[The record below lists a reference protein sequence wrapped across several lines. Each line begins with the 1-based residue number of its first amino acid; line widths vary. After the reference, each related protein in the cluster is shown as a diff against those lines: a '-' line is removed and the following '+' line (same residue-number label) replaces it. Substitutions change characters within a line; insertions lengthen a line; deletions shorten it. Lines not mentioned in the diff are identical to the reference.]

1 MRGLKLPVATLT
13 ATRQE
18 RMREIIFDPDQAIA
32 ELCRRFLTRTVKEF
46 WECVS
51 TDELKWNWHMDV
63 MCEELEAVAYRVAA
77 GLPNDYDLAT
87 NVPPGTTKSIIHT
100 IVFPVWCWMKWPWMK
115 FITASYS
122 SSLSLDHATLSRD
135 IIRSEKFQRL
145 FPNYDIKQDKDAKGS
160 FQIVVWQMGENKK
173 PVAVPGGSRYS
184 TSVGGTFDSI
194 IRQEPIDDD
203 HLNPEQAASEV
214 ELEKANRFC
223 NQTLSTRKTNKE
235 VSTTIMV
242 MQRLH
247 QNDPTGNILDNPK
260 RNVRHI
266 CLPGE
271 IDAYREQVS
280 PPELADRYI
289 DGLLDPVRMSRKVL
303 EGLEAVLGQYGY
315 AGQIGQ
321 NPVPPGGGMF
331 HVDCLQVVTSIPSD
345 YSVVESIRS
354 WDKAATADAGAYTVG
369 VEVHRLRNG
378 KFLIADLKR
387 GRWSTDKRE
396 AIIKSTAEADGP
408 SIKILIEQEPGSGG
422 KESAEATVRNLAGY
436 SVEVE
441 RPTGDKVFRAD
452 PCSVQVNAGN
462 VLMLHGEWNHDLV
475 EELRFF
481 PFGKYKDIVDSL
493 SAAINKLARR
503 KKVRSLLRGV

>member
-1 MRGLKLPVATLT
+1 MRGLKLPVATQT

-18 RMREIIFDPDQAIA
+18 RMREIIFNPDQAIA
-32 ELCRRFLTRTVKEF
+32 ELCRRSLARTVKEF
-46 WECVS
+46 WSCVS
-51 TDELKWNWHMDV
+51 TDDLKWNWHMDV

-77 GLPNDYDLAT
+77 NLPNDYDLVT

-122 SSLSLDHATLSRD
+122 ASLSLDHATLSRD

-160 FQIVVWQMGENKK
+160 FQIVVWGIGENKK
-173 PVAVPGGSRYS
+173 PIAVPGGSRYS
-184 TSVGGTFDSI
+184 TSVGGTVTGMHGHI
-194 IRQEPIDDD
+194 IIVDDP
-203 HLNPEQAASEV
+203 LNPEQAASDV

-223 NQTLSTRKTNKE
+223 NRTLSTRKTNKE

-247 QNDPTGNILDNPK
+247 QNDPTGNILDNPR

-271 IDAYREQVS
+271 IDVFREQVS
-280 PPELADRYI
+280 PSELADNYI
-289 DGLLDPVRMSRKVL
+289 NGLLDPVRMNRKVL

-321 NPVPPGGGMF
+321 NPVPPGGAMF
-331 HVDCLQVVTSIPSD
+331 NVDCLQIITSMPSN
-345 YSVVESIRS
+345 YQIVESIRS
-354 WDKAATADAGAYTVG
+354 WDKAGTQDAGAYTVG
-369 VEVHRLRNG
+369 IKVHRLRNG
-378 KFLIADLKR
+378 KFLISDMKR
-387 GRWSTDKRE
+387 GRWATDKRE
-396 AIIKSTAEADGP
+396 AIIRSTAEADGP

-422 KESAEATVRNLAGY
+422 KTCAEATVRNLAGY

-441 RPTGDKVFRAD
+441 HPTGDKVFRAD
-452 PCSVQVNAGN
+452 PPSVQVNAGN
-462 VLMLHGEWNHDLV
+462 VLMLYGDWNYDV
-475 EELRFF
+475 IEELRFF
-481 PFGKYKDIVDSL
+481 PFGTYKDITDAL
-493 SAAINKLARR
+493 SAAINKLARK
-503 KKVRSLLRGV
+503 KKVRSLLN